1 MYKLKQKH
9 TKHTTIYIMIQMES
23 IIIIII
29 IIIITTM
36 RVIKTLETP

>member
-29 IIIITTM
+29 IIITM